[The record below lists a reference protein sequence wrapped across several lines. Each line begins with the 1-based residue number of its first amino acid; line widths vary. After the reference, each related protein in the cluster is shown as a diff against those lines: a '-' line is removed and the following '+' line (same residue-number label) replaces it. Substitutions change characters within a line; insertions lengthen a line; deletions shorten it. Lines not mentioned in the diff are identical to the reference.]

1 VLVQRGLM
9 EADAVRAELRYLLHP
24 TPELGTDLS
33 CLPTG
38 LERFVSGFLAPSP
51 GEALRIRLAAEGL
64 EAQLALRGA
73 LSCSS
78 SSSDS
83 L

>member
-1 VLVQRGLM
+1 MLVQRGLM

-38 LERFVSGFLAPSP
+38 LERIVSGFLAPSP